1 MEKHKII
8 PLLPGIFQQSAK
20 PGNPLFAFLSVMEV
34 MHADSQTILKNL
46 DSFFDPVR
54 TDENFIRFL
63 LKWVDMD
70 WLIDDEDASGK
81 MIKKDNLRLLIANAW
96 YLSKWRGT
104 AKGLIMFLETATGVK
119 GFLIN
124 ENAKDEKGMPL
135 PFHIIINVPEN
146 AVPMLHII
154 ERIIE
159 KEKPAYVTHETK
171 ILIES

>member
-8 PLLPGIFQQSAK
+8 PLLPGIFQQSFK
-20 PGNPLFAFLSVMEV
+20 PGNPLFAFLSVMEG
-34 MHADSQTILKNL
+34 MHKDSETILNSL
-46 DSFFDPVR
+46 DAYFDPGR
-54 TDENFIRFL
+54 TDEHFIRFL

-70 WLIDDEDASGK
+70 WLIDDEDTSGK
-81 MIKKDNLRLLIANAW
+81 IIKTDNLRLLIANAW

-104 AKGLIMFLETATGVK
+104 SKGLIMFLETATGVK
-119 GFLIN
+119 GFSIN
-124 ENAKDEKGMPL
+124 ENAKDEKGIPL

-146 AVPMLHII
+146 AVPMLYII

-171 ILIES
+171 ILIAS

>member
-8 PLLPGIFQQSAK
+8 PLLPGIFQQSVK

-34 MHADSQTILKNL
+34 MHKDSETILNSL
-46 DSFFDPVR
+46 DAFFDPGR

-70 WLIDDEDASGK
+70 WLIDDEDTSGK
-81 MIKKDNLRLLIANAW
+81 MIKTDNLRLLIANAW

-104 AKGLIMFLETATGVK
+104 SKGLIMFLETATGVK

-124 ENAKDEKGMPL
+124 ENAKDEKGIPL

-171 ILIES
+171 ILIAS